1 MGRQKEKDKHRI
13 VRLIDIKKKIQAGET
28 DRLTERKIYKQERQI
43 DGKKDIGRRQRL
55 LNRKKKMGDR

>member
-13 VRLIDIKKKIQAGET
+13 VRLIDTKKKIQAGET
-28 DRLTERKIYKQERQI
+28 DRLPGRKIYKQERQI
-43 DGKKDIGRRQRL
+43 DRKKDIGRKQRL